1 MKKCIQRN
9 SSPRCDINA
18 DTFIRAVTRSVKST
32 TKSIL
37 DNTALNGM
45 PFDYETH
52 NSTRQKYW
60 YTIALCLH
68 EPAVNCIYK

>member
-1 MKKCIQRN
+1 MNKCIQRN

-18 DTFIRAVTRSVKST
+18 DTF
-32 TKSIL
+32 IL